1 MATSLT
7 LLSQP
12 HFPLDIDE
20 WACFCVGVPKR
31 PTSAG
36 ENGEISNA
44 YREKYVVWRVVT
56 LWVPIDEASAFG
68 ALFVCGEYIMMRFC
82 SDLSLVEQE
91 NNHSSTSGRRFSALP
106 SSSVHWYIKVS
117 PVEAN
122 IWQSNSCKTSFRTFP
137 HEVGSMAY
145 HRTALK
151 GMSAIGLCHSQKFWW
166 LHQVFNRIMSWSWS
180 VWQYQPKLDEKKGHP
195 NTASR
200 YHCPVRSL
208 PIACNTHFNTFY
220 HILFSFFR
228 MKSRA
233 KILTHSWLRVSLHR
247 LPEIP

>member
-106 SSSVHWYIKVS
+106 SSVHWYIKVS

-122 IWQSNSCKTSFRTFP
+122 IWQSISCKTSFRTFP

-151 GMSAIGLCHSQKFWW
+151 GMSAIGLCHSQKF
-166 LHQVFNRIMSWSWS
+166 LRILVAPSS
-180 VWQYQPKLDEKKGHP
+180 VQ
-195 NTASR
+195 
-200 YHCPVRSL
+200 
-208 PIACNTHFNTFY
+208 
-220 HILFSFFR
+220 
-228 MKSRA
+228 
-233 KILTHSWLRVSLHR
+233 
-247 LPEIP
+247 